1 VLCSIVDKTLSLID
15 TVVIADHWAAKTF
28 DYREKLMR
36 TQMPLLLGLLFLLIA
51 VMILLLAMNHRKRQE
66 GKRLEL
72 IVHERTRELELQTE
86 AAQIASTAKSEFLAN
101 MSHEIRT
108 PMNAIIG
115 MTMLAESSND
125 MERVSYCLGKIENAS
140 THLLGVINDILDMS
154 KIEAN
159 KLELSP
165 AEFDF
170 EKMLQTVVNV
180 IRYKVE
186 EKQQNLSVFIG
197 KEIPHT
203 LIGDDQRL
211 AQVITNLFSNAVKF
225 TPERGDLQLHA
236 SLLNEKDGLCTIRI
250 AVTDTGIGVTE
261 EQKSRLFSSFEQA
274 DNNTSRKFGGTG
286 LGLAISKRIVE
297 MMGGEIW
304 IESEY
309 GKGSTFIFT
318 AQLAR
323 GAAAHQSHLS
333 AGVDR
338 DGSRIIIIEGE
349 KDLREYLAEI
359 IQGFGLA
366 CDTAAEE
373 EEASALMKT
382 QGPYDLCFLSWNL
395 SGSSGDSG
403 AALARK
409 LHEADKGM
417 AIVALISISIS
428 EWDVIE
434 REAKS
439 AGVSGY
445 LAKPPFPS
453 SIADSINEFLG
464 ANGPGAAEEAAASVD
479 NFSGHHILLAEDIDV
494 NREILMALLEPTGIE
509 IDCAENGR
517 EAVTMFSEAPERYEM
532 IFMDV
537 QMPEMDGYQATR
549 RIRALE
555 EESGG
560 HIPIIAMT
568 ANVFK
573 EDIDKS
579 TEAGMDGHIAKP
591 LNLNEVLTKLR
602 EYLGK

>member
-1 VLCSIVDKTLSLID
+1 
-15 TVVIADHWAAKTF
+15 
-28 DYREKLMR
+28 
-36 TQMPLLLGLLFLLIA
+36 
-51 VMILLLAMNHRKRQE
+51 MNHRKKQE
-66 GKRLEL
+66 SRRLER
-72 IVHERTRELELQTE
+72 IVYERTRELELQTE
-86 AAQIASTAKSEFLAN
+86 AAQIASNAKSEFLAN

-125 MERVSYCLGKIENAS
+125 MERVTYCLGKIENAS

-165 AEFDF
+165 SEFDF

-186 EKQQNLSVFIG
+186 EKRQNLAVFIE

-225 TPERGDLQLHA
+225 TPEKGDLRLHA
-236 SLLNEKDGLCTIRI
+236 GLLDEKDGICTIRI
-250 AVTDTGIGVTE
+250 AMTDTGIGVTE
-261 EQKSRLFSSFEQA
+261 EQQSRLFSSFEQA

-286 LGLAISKRIVE
+286 LGLAISKRIVK

-309 GKGSTFIFT
+309 GQGSTFVFT
-318 AQLAR
+318 AQMAR
-323 GAAAHQSHLS
+323 GGAAHQSHLHADIDR
-333 AGVDR
+333 AG
-338 DGSRIIIIEGE
+338 SSIIIIEGE
-349 KDLREYLAEI
+349 QDLRKYIAEI
-359 IQGFGLA
+359 VHGFGIA
-366 CDTAAEE
+366 CDMAADED
-373 EEASALMKT
+373 EAAALMKT
-382 QGPYDLCFLSWNL
+382 HGPYSLCFLDWSL
-395 SGSSGDSG
+395 PGGHG
-403 AALARK
+403 TARARK
-409 LHEADKGM
+409 LHEADGDM

-453 SIADSINEFLG
+453 SLADSINEFIG
-464 ANGPGAAEEAAASVD
+464 ANGPGAAEESADKAD
-479 NFSGHHILLAEDIDV
+479 NFKGHHILLAEDIDV
-494 NREILMALLEPTGIE
+494 NREILTALLEPTAVE

-517 EAVTMFSEAPERYEM
+517 EAVAMFSASPERYEM

-549 RIRALE
+549 CIRAIE
-555 EESGG
+555 KENGG

-573 EDIDKS
+573 EDVDKS
-579 TEAGMDGHIAKP
+579 FASGMDGHIAKP
-591 LNLNEVLTKLR
+591 LNLNEVLAKLR
-602 EYLGK
+602 EYLG